1 MSDVTTTSGPGAA
14 VSPPAAR
21 VPEGVPRGGQQAPGQ
36 PSRARR
42 LPHHSKPGFS
52 SVTLFTAYLVLLL
65 LIPSNLVFAPMGGV
79 GTPANI
85 VALGILLWYVVS
97 WIVGRIVPSGA
108 GRPVRIS
115 MFIFA
120 LAVLAS
126 FVAAMTRSITELEIL
141 SADRGLILIVAF
153 AALVVVASQTIVS
166 YERLD
171 TLLRR
176 AVVLGSVVAAIG
188 IAEFYTGLNITNYIH
203 IPGLSPAVNVNT
215 LLSRNGF
222 NRPSSTATQ
231 PIEFGVVMAM
241 LLPFALQQAF
251 DPARIGRIR
260 KWAPVLLLF
269 FAIPMSLSRSG
280 IVGLAIALLWIIP
293 TWPPQRRKP
302 AWVVVVLGI
311 ASLKVVAPGL
321 IGTFLEYF
329 GGLSGSSNSDV
340 SISTRTADYAAAFRY
355 IAERPLFGR
364 GFSTFLPE
372 LYRYT
377 DNTYL
382 LGLVEFGIVGVL
394 ALLIVY
400 FAGVHCAA
408 AGRRLTQDQRQ
419 RELGQ
424 GLIASIMV
432 AVVSSATF
440 DALTFPMFSG
450 LLFLIIGCA
459 GAYLGLMRAQAR
471 GPARGL
477 LADRAQVPAVSSPGS
492 TGTVS
497 PGPDSTGTVSPGA
510 GRPTRPPALPHPFFG
525 PGGGETLHGWDRQR
539 ADHAA
544 REGDS

>member
-1 MSDVTTTSGPGAA
+1 
-14 VSPPAAR
+14 
-21 VPEGVPRGGQQAPGQ
+21 
-36 PSRARR
+36 
-42 LPHHSKPGFS
+42 
-52 SVTLFTAYLVLLL
+52 
-65 LIPSNLVFAPMGGV
+65 
-79 GTPANI
+79 
-85 VALGILLWYVVS
+85 
-97 WIVGRIVPSGA
+97 
-108 GRPVRIS
+108 

-394 ALLIVY
+394 AL
-400 FAGVHCAA
+400 
-408 AGRRLTQDQRQ
+408 
-419 RELGQ
+419 

-459 GAYLGLMRAQAR
+459 GAYLGLMRAQARGPARGLLADRAQAR

-544 REGDS
+544 REGIADD